1 MSLFSRLSASVKS
14 NWIQGSRNRRVRLAQ
29 LQLAEPLEHRCL
41 LAASTFTPEE
51 QFMLELMNR
60 ARANP
65 AAEASR
71 LGVGLND
78 SVPAADTI
86 SAAAKQP
93 LAPNNILR
101 IAATGHTA
109 DMFNRD
115 FFAHD
120 SPAPSSTTAGQRIT
134 SAGYIWSTFAE
145 NLSLRGGTVVNQTM
159 IQGMHDGLFRSAS
172 HRINMMNNTRFET
185 GVGVDTG
192 RFTDNGPILGGAAG
206 QTYDVGLATIKFGAQ
221 ADRPYLTGVVY
232 TDASNGSGSDNAFF
246 DVGEQTGNGAT
257 VTARN
262 TSTGASFTEVI
273 GAGGGYSIQVP
284 AGTYNVSI
292 TGGGLSATYYDSGVV
307 VGTQNEKVDFETTTA
322 STTPPAGGGG
332 GLGDVDGSSLFDAN
346 DSFLIQLVLLAGTNT
361 QIDQSKGASS
371 LSASEIRTAVGA
383 LQTQGDVDGDGSFDA
398 NDAFLMHLV
407 MLSGTNSQID
417 QSKGASPLSAAEIR
431 SRIEGMGAG
440 GTPATARFTA
450 SSGRTVSTS
459 LFKTTTQVDSP
470 QVAEIVDR
478 DSEPVDQ
485 LWTSSRSWLDV
496 L

>member
-1 MSLFSRLSASVKS
+1 MSLFPRFCASVKS
-14 NWIQGSRNRRVRLAQ
+14 NWVQGSGARRMRLAQ
-29 LQLAEPLEHRCL
+29 LQLDEPLEQRCL
-41 LAASTFTPEE
+41 LAASTFSPEE

-65 AAEASR
+65 ATEASR

-78 SVPAADTI
+78 SVPAANTI
-86 SAAAKQP
+86 STAAKQP

-292 TGGGLSATYYDSGVV
+292 TGGGLATTYYDSGVV

-322 STTPPAGGGG
+322 STTPPASGSDA
-332 GLGDVDGSSLFDAN
+332 GDVDGDLSFDAN
-346 DSFLIQLVLLAGTNT
+346 DSFLIQLVQLAGTNG

-371 LSASEIRTAVGA
+371 LSAAQIRNAVTS

-398 NDAFLMHLV
+398 NDGFLMHLV
-407 MLSGTNSQID
+407 MLSGTNDQID

-431 SRIEGMGAG
+431 SRVDSMGG
-440 GTPATARFTA
+440 GAAPASA
-450 SSGRTVSTS
+450 SSPTNSARSVSTS
-459 LFKTTTQVDSP
+459 LFDLTTQADSP
-470 QVAEIVDR
+470 QVAEFADA

-485 LWTSSRSWLDV
+485 LWTSNRSWLDV